1 MSAGTRQISESH
13 PLSERSI
20 ARSKTE
26 AGASVVEAALVLPLF
41 VLLIFSI
48 IEAGSMFL
56 NLSAVRTASREDA
69 REASAAASSAT
80 ADQTTLIASMKSLGQ
95 LSGSLEGIIVFK
107 AENVSSVVPQQCL
120 DALANGTAGVN
131 IAAASPLPAIK
142 CNVYLATQIRNP
154 EITKFGASTSNSDP
168 AFWDSHWA
176 PIDRNEVLTPTSSP
190 DYVGVFV
197 KVKSAGATGLLPK
210 RDMTAVNIFQIEP
223 QRAQE

>member
-1 MSAGTRQISESH
+1 MSH
-13 PLSERSI
+13 PRSELST
-20 ARSKTE
+20 AKPKTE

-56 NLSAVRTASREDA
+56 NLSAVRTASREGA

-120 DALANGTAGVN
+120 DALATGTAGVN
-131 IAAASPLPAIK
+131 IAAVSPMPAIK
-142 CNVYLATQIRNP
+142 CNVYTAAQIRNP

-168 AFWDSHWA
+168 AFWDSQWA

-223 QRAQE
+223 QRAQEAP